1 MEEQEKVDVVEEKVE
16 EAVVEAVEPTPETVE
31 EVTEPTPETVEEVTE
46 PTPEVE
52 AEGAEVEEAV
62 VVAKNNP
69 IHMAWIGLKKALE
82 NGLTGGKKSFCFT
95 IGDGGIII
103 QAWTPNGTSSV
114 SSKCC
119 GTADEAVKDL
129 NSK

>member
-16 EAVVEAVEPTPETVE
+16 EAVVEAV
-31 EVTEPTPETVEEVTE
+31 EPTPETVEEVTE